1 MLKHFPLLIAA
12 AALTGLASDRAR
24 SECAQLPDEEVNL
37 ETALTDKIPFA
48 SEGVIWSGANKDK
61 TFDPTIEWESD
72 TPTQSIH
79 FVMIDDATGAP
90 ISTWPYFLGRGL
102 YVGLTGTFT
111 ATVSSNDFSS
121 FSVSKTYSTP
131 MQAAEVTPHGPS
143 LFSVTLPQPT
153 SKANFK
159 FSSQG
164 FSIYLICPSGNCD
177 YAQPFIFPKRIR
189 LVANLNEETTYDG
202 NNGLVCSEKPI
213 TITSHCTLSATP
225 MNITFRDL
233 TVNGTVGV
241 LEETKTTEVTVTCRS
256 GADVS
261 QKPANIRI
269 YPEHID
275 DGDPALARF
284 TGRDGQIFHG
294 IALVYNLN
302 DRPACT
308 GSDSRLEWNTS
319 QTLGEW
325 EASGTDQTSSG
336 TVYWGLCRIQDS
348 RRDTGEYGTTA
359 TISFWV
365 D

>member
-1 MLKHFPLLIAA
+1 MLL
-12 AALTGLASDRAR
+12 R
-24 SECAQLPDEEVNL
+24 SEYRACKISQNPL
-37 ETALTDKIPFA
+37 TAFAYAPSVAGVTLRLTVREPSWRTTEKFSVVAD
-48 SEGVIWSGANKDK
+48 
-61 TFDPTIEWESD
+61 
-72 TPTQSIH
+72 
-79 FVMIDDATGAP
+79 
-90 ISTWPYFLGRGL
+90 
-102 YVGLTGTFT
+102 
-111 ATVSSNDFSS
+111 SSNS
-121 FSVSKTYSTP
+121 
-131 MQAAEVTPHGPS
+131 
-143 LFSVTLPQPT
+143 
-153 SKANFK
+153 
-159 FSSQG
+159 
-164 FSIYLICPSGNCD
+164 
-177 YAQPFIFPKRIR
+177 PFIFPKRIR
-189 LVANLNEETTYDG
+189 LVANLNEETTYNG

-241 LEETKTTEVTVTCRS
+241 LKETKTTEVTATCRS

-294 IALVYNLN
+294 IALVCNLN

-308 GSDSRLEWNTS
+308 GSVSRLEWNTS

-325 EASGTDQTSSG
+325 EARGTDQTSSG

-348 RRDTGEYGTTA
+348 RRDTGLQQQFRSGS
-359 TISFWV
+359 I
-365 D
+365 